1 MKNDDPILMERAA
14 RCLDIVRTDF
24 DRAYFAQWSRRH
36 PGVSRVTV
44 GCYVGTEV
52 LCPACHEKTQR
63 PGEPWS
69 TAQMQSEFED
79 FGEECA
85 HCGIVLV
92 APIGCSEYNHAE
104 EFDS

>member
-1 MKNDDPILMERAA
+1 MRDLDAVLLERAGA
-14 RCLDIVRTDF
+14 ALGHVREEF

-69 TAQMQSEFED
+69 QAQMQSEFED

-85 HCGIVLV
+85 HCGVVLV
-92 APIGCSEYNHAE
+92 AT
-104 EFDS
+104 EFEA